1 MAKKI
6 RLKKVEVCDTWDPT
20 SQGGYECHGYTLED
34 APLVEWEVNP
44 PTIVFEYIK
53 GKGMPSQQTSRL
65 TFPELDLWNDAPY
78 KKFVYKTRVTY
89 NLGAS
94 NWLNVSTKDK
104 VFREEGNSGQINPRQ
119 ADVLLDITGL
129 AGISVGKY
137 SASIIY
143 EAYGIDDQ
151 GKEHYIEPSP
161 TPVTVKLEIKQGQTS
176 PSDLVTDKTDIVLTY
191 NKAAKTLTGDTH
203 LEVST
208 TEDLSFKITPESWEA
223 FFPFT
228 FNTKKE
234 ADKTIIEFSKSAFSD
249 TTPVDSTYEFHLEIK
264 AGVKNKII
272 TILFKT
278 ISGEAV
284 RGFDFSPKTFEETL
298 IRNVD
303 SAKSFT
309 ADIINPNNL
318 EISVL
323 LKPSF
328 IETAVIEGGKLK
340 LTTVKPES
348 IPPGT
353 YSGEVLL
360 SSGAVEKRFPV
371 RIKIAENLQSD
382 FRGET
387 YYFALDKNK
396 IKMTKN
402 NPFSSYVKMKLDMFF
417 NGYQQEYQEAQEY
430 EYLYFKNEVEIFPG
444 EEIQDFFARC
454 RELHP
459 LDDVGYQYSFALVNI
474 TITEHNAD
482 DEQLSEYLIKNVFFV
497 PGRKPK
503 CFPFFTNH
511 PMRRTYPESI
521 IRISADTISEKAE
534 FVPLMNIYQGEKPTF
549 EKKNEVHSHNL
560 VRKLFAGKENEILT
574 AGEIKYIPF
583 PEVENPIHIFFETEN
598 LIFEWF
604 SAHDKYRMV
613 SEFEH
618 YFDAENKLKYGSKR
632 KKSLTINTGWILREE
647 IALIDDLL
655 GSNLCFIMIGD
666 LKLKAVAVGKKNEM
680 YDTSEHLYQMDLEFN
695 VIETK

>member
-6 RLKKVEVCDTWDPT
+6 RLKKIEVCDNWRLT
-20 SQGGYECHGYTLED
+20 SRNGYECGGYRQED
-34 APLVEWEVNP
+34 APLVEWDVNP
-44 PTIVFEYIK
+44 PTIVFEYTK

-176 PSDLVTDKTDIVLTY
+176 PSDLVTDKTDLVLTY
-191 NKAAKTLTGDTH
+191 NKAAKTLTGDTR

-284 RGFDFSPKTFEETL
+284 RGFDFSPRIFEDTL
-298 IRNVD
+298 IKGVD

-348 IPPGT
+348 LPPGT

-360 SSGAVEKRFPV
+360 SSGAVEKRFP
-371 RIKIAENLQSD
+371 IKLKIAENLQSD

-454 RELHP
+454 RELYP
-459 LDDVGYQYSFALVNI
+459 LNDVGYQYNFALVNI

-503 CFPFFTNH
+503 CFPLFTNH

-534 FVPLMNIYQGEKPTF
+534 FVPLMNIYQGEKPVF

-583 PEVENPIHIFFETEN
+583 PKVEKPIHIFFETEN
-598 LIFEWF
+598 LVFEWF

-632 KKSLTINTGWILREE
+632 KKSLTINTGWILQEE

-666 LKLKAVAVGKKNEM
+666 LRLKAVAVGKKNEM

-695 VIETK
+695 VIEE

>member
-129 AGISVGKY
+129 AGISVDKY

-176 PSDLVTDKTDIVLTY
+176 PSDLVTDKTDLVLTY
-191 NKAAKTLTGDTH
+191 NKAAKTLTGDTR

-264 AGVKNKII
+264 AGVKKKII

-278 ISGEAV
+278 ISGEV
-284 RGFDFSPKTFEETL
+284 VKDFDFSPKTFEETL

-328 IETAVIEGGKLK
+328 IEMAVIEGGKLK

-348 IPPGT
+348 LPPGT

-360 SSGAVEKRFPV
+360 SSGAVEKRFP
-371 RIKIAENLQSD
+371 IKLKIAENLKSD
-382 FRGET
+382 FIGET
-387 YYFALDKNK
+387 FYFDFYKNK
-396 IKMTKN
+396 I
-402 NPFSSYVKMKLDMFF
+402 
-417 NGYQQEYQEAQEY
+417 
-430 EYLYFKNEVEIFPG
+430 
-444 EEIQDFFARC
+444 
-454 RELHP
+454 
-459 LDDVGYQYSFALVNI
+459 
-474 TITEHNAD
+474 
-482 DEQLSEYLIKNVFFV
+482 
-497 PGRKPK
+497 
-503 CFPFFTNH
+503 
-511 PMRRTYPESI
+511 
-521 IRISADTISEKAE
+521 
-534 FVPLMNIYQGEKPTF
+534 
-549 EKKNEVHSHNL
+549 
-560 VRKLFAGKENEILT
+560 
-574 AGEIKYIPF
+574 
-583 PEVENPIHIFFETEN
+583 
-598 LIFEWF
+598 
-604 SAHDKYRMV
+604 
-613 SEFEH
+613 
-618 YFDAENKLKYGSKR
+618 
-632 KKSLTINTGWILREE
+632 
-647 IALIDDLL
+647 
-655 GSNLCFIMIGD
+655 
-666 LKLKAVAVGKKNEM
+666 
-680 YDTSEHLYQMDLEFN
+680 
-695 VIETK
+695 